1 MILRATFVQIFL
13 SPAPVIMLVYT
24 TESESRG
31 PFPVRDIEI
40 ALGFRAT
47 PNGAV
52 GHSMAIFF

>member
-13 SPAPVIMLVYT
+13 SPAPLIMLVYMT
-24 TESESRG
+24 ESRG